1 MKICAGKLKNV
12 LKIYCILINGSR
24 AFPGGLMVRI
34 LGFQLPW
41 PGIQSLVREL
51 RSHKLHGVAKK
62 QNKQMCI
69 YIYDFYKIDDCNSTD
84 STYGKEQQEGAISRT
99 LKDRWSRGLQLLL
112 TGPDPVIAH

>member
-1 MKICAGKLKNV
+1 VIFFYYSFFSSNIHIQSNKKSTV
-12 LKIYCILINGSR
+12 
-24 AFPGGLMVRI
+24 PGV
-34 LGFQLPW
+34 PW
-41 PGIQSLVREL
+41 PRFNPWSGNRDPTSCMVWP
-51 RSHKLHGVAKK
+51 K
-62 QNKQMCI
+62 NKTNKCVYI